1 MSIRIAK
8 QAWMLFI
15 LSIILGFSEGK
26 TPEGISAS
34 WSEKE
39 NGFVTA
45 EFPKD
50 TMEQSNCTEIRYV
63 EDAEGMK
70 LLSEQEELLISYM
83 EVYYQSLASLE
94 IQDFGTLFSNPE
106 QELLA
111 ERTLFFHISMRK
123 MQKADYSLVS
133 YRYMLKCENIKEQE
147 DGTLRVFVGEDNVQ
161 NFRQTPEV
169 DSQRF
174 GAYHRFVLEEKD
186 GTWYIQSHML
196 FDGLYMVLYQG
207 DIEQDLTDA
216 YMAYLPEYL
225 ELIREEVKYRESQRE
240 WEPVMLEADHGYD
253 REAAVAYAD
262 SYIEVQNEEWP
273 YYGGRGGNCQ
283 NYASQCL
290 IAGGIPMDIYG
301 TSVWKWY
308 SESMSNG
315 PGAQGRSSSWTGVDQ
330 FVHYVKNNSGY
341 GLVAETEAPY
351 YTGEA
356 GDLLH
361 MGTEG
366 DWRHTVVIAS
376 RIEDESGEVLDYL
389 MDSNTG
395 DLRNYPA
402 SLYGYPKI
410 ILTKIFGWNE

>member
-8 QAWMLFI
+8 QAWTLFI
-15 LSIILGFSEGK
+15 LSIILCFSEGK
-26 TPEGISAS
+26 TPENIGVIQTDREAAIT
-34 WSEKE
+34 
-39 NGFVTA
+39 TA
-45 EFPKD
+45 EFPRE
-50 TMEQSNCTEIRYV
+50 TTEQSNSAEILYV

-70 LLSEQEELLISYM
+70 LLPEQEELLRSYM

-94 IQDFGTLFSNPE
+94 IQDFGTLFSDPE

-133 YRYMLKCENIKEQE
+133 YRYTLKCENIKEQE

-161 NFRQTPEV
+161 NFRQTPKV

-186 GTWYIQSHML
+186 GIWYIQSHML

-207 DIEQDLTDA
+207 DIEQDLADA
-216 YMAYLPEYL
+216 YMEYLPEYL
-225 ELIREEVKYRESQRE
+225 ALIQEEVEYREMQRE
-240 WEPVMLEADHGYD
+240 WEPVTMEADHGYD

-262 SYIEVQNEEWP
+262 SYIEVTNPEWP

-290 IAGGIPMDIYG
+290 IAGGIPMDPYG
-301 TSVWKWY
+301 SSVWKWY
-308 SESMSNG
+308 SESLSNG
-315 PGAQGRSSSWTGVDQ
+315 AGQQGRSSSWTGVDQ
-330 FVHYVKNNSGY
+330 FVHYVRNNSGY
-341 GLVAETEAPY
+341 GLVAEAEAPY
-351 YTGEA
+351 YTGEP

-361 MGTEG
+361 LGTEG
-366 DWRHTVVIAS
+366 DWRHTVVIAF
-376 RIEDESGEVLDYL
+376 RIEDESGKVLDYL
-389 MDSNTG
+389 VDSNTG

-402 SLYGYPKI
+402 SLYGYPRI
-410 ILTKIFGWNE
+410 ALTRIFGWNE